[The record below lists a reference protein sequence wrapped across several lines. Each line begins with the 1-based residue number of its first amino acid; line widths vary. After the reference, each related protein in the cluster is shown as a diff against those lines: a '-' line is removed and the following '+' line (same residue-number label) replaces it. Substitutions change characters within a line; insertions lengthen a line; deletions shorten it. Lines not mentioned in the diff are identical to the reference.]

1 MKHFA
6 AALAAFVAPAAV
18 IALACPAEAD
28 VLIDNVNG
36 MSFGADGQVQR
47 FNGVLVGDDGRI
59 VQVLQRAD
67 KRPGNVDYRLDG
79 KGQVLLPGLI
89 DSHAQVMK
97 LGFAQLALDLSA
109 ARTLAEA
116 QARIAAYAAAHPER
130 QWILGRGWNAGKWG
144 LGRLPTAADLDAA
157 ISDRPVWLIDA
168 SGHSGWANSAA
179 LAAAG
184 VSAATKDPAGGRIH
198 RVPGGMKP
206 AGVLDNEATALIE
219 AHIPPPRAED
229 RDLALGEAQQV
240 LLRQGVTT
248 VADMGATI
256 EDWQTY
262 RRAGDLGRLR
272 LRIVAYAVDTD
283 AMALIGGPGPTP
295 WLYDDR
301 LRLNGV
307 SLTLDGALAARGAAL
322 KAPYADQ
329 PGNRGLSRL
338 NGTRLRNLMSRAAID
353 GFQVALTAHGDAA
366 NADAL
371 AAIEELSETYKGDRR
386 WRIEQA
392 QVIDPADFARFGR
405 NGIVTSMQPQDL
417 EDGRGVAEA
426 RLGPARLAGT
436 FAWRSISGAGAVLA
450 FGSGAPA
457 EKPAPFAGMAMAI
470 TRQGAD
476 GQPFGGWQAQERL
489 TREAALAAYGTSAA
503 HALFAEG
510 RFGRIERGQRG
521 DFILVDHDPLLASPD
536 ELRATRVLQTWV
548 GGKLVYQAKDSSA
561 GR

>member
-1 MKHFA
+1 
-6 AALAAFVAPAAV
+6 
-18 IALACPAEAD
+18 
-28 VLIDNVNG
+28 
-36 MSFGADGQVQR
+36 
-47 FNGVLVGDDGRI
+47 
-59 VQVLQRAD
+59 
-67 KRPGNVDYRLDG
+67 
-79 KGQVLLPGLI
+79 
-89 DSHAQVMK
+89 
-97 LGFAQLALDLSA
+97 
-109 ARTLAEA
+109 
-116 QARIAAYAAAHPER
+116 
-130 QWILGRGWNAGKWG
+130 
-144 LGRLPTAADLDAA
+144 
-157 ISDRPVWLIDA
+157 
-168 SGHSGWANSAA
+168 
-179 LAAAG
+179 
-184 VSAATKDPAGGRIH
+184 
-198 RVPGGMKP
+198 
-206 AGVLDNEATALIE
+206 
-219 AHIPPPRAED
+219 
-229 RDLALGEAQQV
+229 
-240 LLRQGVTT
+240 

-457 EKPAPFAGMAMAI
+457 EKPEPFAGMAMAI